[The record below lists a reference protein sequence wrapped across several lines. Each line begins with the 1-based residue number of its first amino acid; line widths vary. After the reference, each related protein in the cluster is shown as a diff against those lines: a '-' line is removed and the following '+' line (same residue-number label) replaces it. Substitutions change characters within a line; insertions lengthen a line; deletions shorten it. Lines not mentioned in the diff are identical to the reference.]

1 MSDQENFD
9 RFLTWLDPDRDKAGV
24 KYENIRRKLV
34 RIFIYNRCADVEE
47 LTDITI
53 DRVIRKAPEIVESYV
68 GDPALYFYGVAR
80 NVVMERCRPKPPPP
94 VLPPPPEDSPE
105 VKELKYECLEKCLN
119 KLPPETRKMVLD
131 YYKDD
136 KTAKIER
143 RKEMSERL
151 GINKNALRIR
161 MHRIREGL
169 HKCVIEC
176 LKESITE

>member
-9 RFLTWLDPDRDKAGV
+9 RFLSWLDPDRDKAGR
-24 KYENIRRKLV
+24 KYEDIRCKLIK
-34 RIFIYNRCADVEE
+34 IFTCRGCKDVEE
-47 LTDITI
+47 LADTTI
-53 DRVIRKAPEIVESYV
+53 DRVIRKFPEIVEFYV
-68 GDPALYFYGVAR
+68 GDPTLYFCGVAR
-80 NVVMERCRPKPPPP
+80 NVYMERCRPKPSPV
-94 VLPPPPEDSPE
+94 VLPAPPEDSPE
-105 VKELKYECLEKCLN
+105 EKEQKYECLEKCLN
-119 KLPPETRKMVLD
+119 KLPPETRQMVLD

-143 RKEMSERL
+143 RTEMSERL

-169 HKCVIEC
+169 HKCLIEC